1 MDSFWCDF
9 MSLKISLMDTNLSI
23 KLKTPPIIKVEMT
36 FTNQMV
42 ENKFK

>member
-1 MDSFWCDF
+1 MGSFWCDF

-23 KLKTPPIIKVEMT
+23 KLKTPPIIKVEMI
-36 FTNQMV
+36 FIYQMV